1 MADHVNQ
8 LLRMA
13 AYFESIGERELAAA
27 LRLTATRILD
37 HLCYIKNKGDQ
48 P

>member
-1 MADHVNQ
+1 MADSVNQ

-13 AYFESIGERELAAA
+13 AYFEAIGERELAAE
-27 LRLTATRILD
+27 LHRTATRILD
-37 HLCYIKNKGDQ
+37 HLCYIKQKGDQ